1 MACKAWELQ
10 LLSSSAAGSIRARA
24 CKPNQK
30 AILVND
36 EGAVDAED
44 AIARIAMEEV
54 AIMTEKRKPD
64 IAEERIA
71 FLDALGEISGGGG
84 GDDDAKA
91 KGKGGA
97 RDKKGAG
104 KDAADAAASAEAQ
117 QREAQEQLLR
127 LRAQQDAE
135 MAQTMAKIKDEQ
147 TVFDEARARRL
158 ETFPPFGFR
167 GGGRARR
174 PHRFPPSLSREQEM
188 AKLREQHREE
198 LGASKQDADDRVAQ
212 LRAQADM
219 LRSNLGLPTG
229 TYDHKKAGRRTGLAE

>member
-1 MACKAWELQ
+1 MA
-10 LLSSSAAGSIRARA
+10 SSAAAEAEPIE
-24 CKPNQK
+24 PP
-30 AILVND
+30 
-36 EGAVDAED
+36 AVDWAPS
-44 AIARIAMEEV
+44 
-54 AIMTEKRKPD
+54 TEKWDVLADEQRS
-64 IAEERIA
+64 ALELRLRERIA

-167 GGGRARR
+167 GGWACPPASPFPPVSLARAGDGEVARAASRGARRVETRRGRSRRAAARAGGHAPIESGTANWHLRPQEGRAT
-174 PHRFPPSLSREQEM
+174 HR
-188 AKLREQHREE
+188 
-198 LGASKQDADDRVAQ
+198 AD
-212 LRAQADM
+212 
-219 LRSNLGLPTG
+219 
-229 TYDHKKAGRRTGLAE
+229 

>member
-1 MACKAWELQ
+1 MA
-10 LLSSSAAGSIRARA
+10 SSTAAEAEPIE
-24 CKPNQK
+24 PP
-30 AILVND
+30 
-36 EGAVDAED
+36 AVDWAPS
-44 AIARIAMEEV
+44 
-54 AIMTEKRKPD
+54 TEKWDVLADEQRS
-64 IAEERIA
+64 ALELRLRERIA

-229 TYDHKKAGRRTGLAE
+229 TYDHKKAGRRTGLTE

>member
-1 MACKAWELQ
+1 MA
-10 LLSSSAAGSIRARA
+10 SSTAAEAEPIE
-24 CKPNQK
+24 PP
-30 AILVND
+30 
-36 EGAVDAED
+36 AVDWAPS
-44 AIARIAMEEV
+44 
-54 AIMTEKRKPD
+54 TEKWDVLADEQRS
-64 IAEERIA
+64 ALELRLRERIA

-147 TVFDEARARRL
+147 AVFDEARARHTARL
-158 ETFPPFGFR
+158 GALRLARPARLTPPSRPHVSLARAGDGQAAR
-167 GGGRARR
+167 AARR
-174 PHRFPPSLSREQEM
+174 GARRVEEGLGRPRRAAARAGGHAPIEPGAADRHLRPQE
-188 AKLREQHREE
+188 
-198 LGASKQDADDRVAQ
+198 
-212 LRAQADM
+212 
-219 LRSNLGLPTG
+219 
-229 TYDHKKAGRRTGLAE
+229 GRRAAYRAD